1 VTEQIALAQ
10 LRSGYRRVSQRGH
23 FETSHEADALCGNC
37 DDLLEQLPAH
47 RRVVAFALRQ
57 FFFAI
62 SHEFDRQAAQT
73 DVSWST
79 LDAAMLEAAAYVADG
94 DALPDAIRIT
104 DAVNMI
110 GRAWC
115 DY

>member
-1 VTEQIALAQ
+1 
-10 LRSGYRRVSQRGH
+10 
-23 FETSHEADALCGNC
+23 
-37 DDLLEQLPAH
+37 
-47 RRVVAFALRQ
+47 
-57 FFFAI
+57 
-62 SHEFDRQAAQT
+62 
-73 DVSWST
+73 
-79 LDAAMLEAAAYVADG
+79 MLEAAAYVADG